1 MAPIETL
8 PNEVIAYIAELTTR
22 DEAKS
27 RRSRLKNHSRFAR
40 TNRHFHIIL
49 NPLLYHINLTK
60 DAPLDSCV
68 LWAAQFGKLD
78 TIKRAHSYGADLSMN
93 GTRDDEDLVVGFDS
107 IPGRLRFLASPLH
120 FAIQNGDR
128 AMLDYLMEQNVDL
141 NVPSRSFCSCDG
153 YYDGPRMYPLHTALD
168 HSGIDD
174 AAALLVDRG
183 AYLLS
188 KGSPAICHA
197 NSLGHTK
204 IVEKLLWQP
213 EPLAIAGA
221 LHYAIEKQDLGLTR
235 ELLERPGADATI
247 TNNDGQTCL
256 HLALA
261 RPSPIE
267 HGIVYLILGRPEV
280 DASIVDNQGDS
291 PLHIC
296 AGSPHL
302 LEIAKFLLAR
312 PDTKASA
319 RNNNGITPLQRAAQ
333 AGNIPM
339 FHLLAVQPEADLNVV
354 DNDGRTVLH
363 MVCGAPETE
372 ETLAL
377 VGSLIDQEVPL
388 NRVSRKGTALYCA
401 FAQHNFKTAQLL
413 LTRGAA
419 ADLEG
424 DGDHAKSLL
433 HHCLEKPHPL
443 QTELVK
449 ELLARGVE
457 VDEQTNEEL
466 ARDLGDETAFSSGGT
481 PLFFAAAG
489 AKNVECMKML
499 LEAGADV
506 EATVVSKSCFY
517 YDGLEMS
524 DKQGFIAAL
533 FRHTCVDDRKAEMN
547 DESVE
552 ELKER
557 LTILL
562 EHGATIGGEG
572 YGISALAFA
581 MKHAN
586 EGKPALLNFLVERA
600 TASNIHP
607 DDVQEEIDDE
617 DCEHSEEVLE
627 CVRRFKAKLVE
638 EAGDDEDVEDEEE
651 VDDGED
657 EEGIEEDAGE
667 DLEDRD
673 ESLERNEDTDGDA
686 SMASR

>member
-1 MAPIETL
+1 MTPIETL
-8 PNEVIAYIAELTTR
+8 PTEVIAYIAELTTR
-22 DEAKS
+22 DEARS
-27 RRSRLKNHSRFAR
+27 LRSRLRNHSRFAR
-40 TNRHFHIIL
+40 TNRHFYNIL

-60 DAPLDSCV
+60 DALLDSCV
-68 LWAAQFGKLD
+68 LWGAQFGKLH

-93 GTRDDEDLVVGFDS
+93 GARDNNDLVVGFDS
-107 IPGRLRFLASPLH
+107 IPGHLRFLASPLH
-120 FAIQNGDR
+120 FAIQNGDM
-128 AMLDYLMEQNVDL
+128 AMFDYLMEHNVDL

-168 HSGIDD
+168 HSRIDD

-197 NSLGHTK
+197 NSLGHAK
-204 IVEKLLWQP
+204 IVEKLLQRP

-221 LHYAIEKQDLGLTR
+221 LHYAIEKKDLGLVR
-235 ELLERPGADATI
+235 ELLGRPGADATA

-261 RPSPIE
+261 QPSPIE
-267 HGIVYLILGRPEV
+267 HGIVYLILERPEV
-280 DASIVDNQGDS
+280 DASIVDNRGDS
-291 PLHIC
+291 PLHVC

-302 LEIAKFLLAR
+302 LEIAKLLLAR

-319 RNNNGITPLQRAAQ
+319 RNNNGIMPLLCAAK
-333 AGNIPM
+333 AGNVSM
-339 FHLLAVQPEADLNVV
+339 FHLLAGQPEADLKAV
-354 DNDGRTVLH
+354 DNNGRTVLH

-377 VGSLIDQEVPL
+377 VGSLIDREVPL

-419 ADLEG
+419 ADLEA
-424 DGDHAKSLL
+424 DGGHAKSLL

-449 ELLARGVE
+449 ELLAGSVE
-457 VDEQTNEEL
+457 VDGQTNEDL

-489 AKNVECMKML
+489 AKNVECMKIL
-499 LEAGADV
+499 LEAGADA

-524 DKQGFIAAL
+524 EKQGFIAAL
-533 FRHTCVDDRKAEMN
+533 FRHTWVDDRKAEMD

-552 ELKER
+552 GLKER

-581 MKHAN
+581 MKHAS
-586 EGKPALLNFLVERA
+586 EGKPALLNFLVEKA

-617 DCEHSEEVLE
+617 DCEYSEDVVES
-627 CVRRFKAKLVE
+627 VRRFKAKLVAE
-638 EAGDDEDVEDEEE
+638 VGDDENDEGEEEEDE
-651 VDDGED
+651 V
-657 EEGIEEDAGE
+657 EEGEESEEDAE
-667 DLEDRD
+667 ENLEDRD
-673 ESLERNEDTDGDA
+673 ELLEINEDTDGDA
-686 SMASR
+686 SMALS

>member
-1 MAPIETL
+1 MTPIETL
-8 PNEVIAYIAELTTR
+8 PTEIVAYIAELTTR
-22 DEAKS
+22 DEARS

-40 TNRHFHIIL
+40 TNRHFYNIL
-49 NPLLYHINLTK
+49 NPLLYHMNLAR

-68 LWAAQFGKLD
+68 LWGAQFSNLD
-78 TIKRAHSYGADLSMN
+78 TVKRAHSYGADLSMN
-93 GTRDDEDLVVGFDS
+93 GARDDDDLVVGFDS
-107 IPGRLRFLASPLH
+107 IPGHLRFLASPLH

-128 AMLDYLMEQNVDL
+128 SMFDYLMEHNVDL

-153 YYDGPRMYPLHTALD
+153 YYDGPRMFPLHTALN
-168 HSGIDD
+168 HGHIDD

-188 KGSPAICHA
+188 AGSPAICHA
-197 NSLGHTK
+197 NSLGHAK
-204 IVEKLLWQP
+204 IVEKLLQRP

-221 LHYAIEKQDLGLTR
+221 LHYAIEKQDLGLVR
-235 ELLERPGADATI
+235 ELLERPGVDAAF
-247 TNNDGQTCL
+247 TNNDGQTYL
-256 HLALA
+256 HLALV
-261 RPSPIE
+261 PPPPIE
-267 HGIVYLILGRPEV
+267 HDFLNLILERLEV
-280 DASIVDNQGDS
+280 DASIVDNQGNS

-302 LEIAKFLLAR
+302 FEIAKTLLAR
-312 PDTKASA
+312 PETKASA
-319 RNNNGITPLQRAAQ
+319 RNNNGMTPLLCAAQ
-333 AGNIPM
+333 AGNVLM
-339 FHLLAVQPEADLNVV
+339 FHLLVGQAEADLNVV

-363 MVCGAPETE
+363 MVCGAPETQ
-372 ETLAL
+372 ETLTL
-377 VGSLIDQEVPL
+377 VESLIDREVPL
-388 NRVSRKGTALYCA
+388 NRVSQKGTALYCA

-424 DGDHAKSLL
+424 DSGHAKSLL

-449 ELLARGVE
+449 KLLARGVE
-457 VDEQTNEEL
+457 VDEQTNEDL
-466 ARDLGDETAFSSGGT
+466 ARDLGDETTFSSGGT

-499 LEAGADV
+499 LEAGADA
-506 EATVVSKSCFY
+506 EATVVSKSCLY

-524 DKQGFIAAL
+524 ERQGFIAAL
-533 FRHTCVDDRKAEMN
+533 FRHTWVDDRKAEMN

-552 ELKER
+552 RLKER
-557 LTILL
+557 LEILL

-586 EGKPALLNFLVERA
+586 EGKPALLNFLAERA

-607 DDVQEEIDDE
+607 DDIQEEIDDE
-617 DCEHSEEVLE
+617 DCEYSEHVLAS
-627 CVRRFKAKLVE
+627 VRRFKAKLVE
-638 EAGDDEDVEDEEE
+638 EVGDDEDDEGQEEE
-651 VDDGED
+651 DGE
-657 EEGIEEDAGE
+657 ESEEDAE
-667 DLEDRD
+667 ENLEDRG
-673 ESLERNEDTDGDA
+673 ESMERNEDTDGDA
-686 SMASR
+686 TMMSS